1 MAASPELPATAPIPT
16 ESPLDQPEAG
26 TANPQSAPIP
36 TPRPDLPP
44 STEVAPTAAERLPAR
59 REMFGP
65 PAPQRA
71 PAPNTESGA
80 ADDLGAESSAED
92 ERLCRDDLGKLG
104 VEFAEHDP
112 LADPAAGCLV
122 ANPLTLKSLGKT
134 IKLAP
139 EAILNCD
146 MARATARFM
155 QDVASPAAKTWLG
168 SDLTSINHASAYVCR
183 PRNGT
188 LKLSEHAF
196 GNAIDIASFGLA
208 DGRRI
213 EVKAG
218 AEAKV
223 GAFLDTIRKAAC
235 GPFKT
240 VLGPGSDPDH
250 ELHFHF
256 DLAKRRNGSTF
267 CQ

>member
-1 MAASPELPATAPIPT
+1 MLIVQACLAASPKLPATAPAPT
-16 ESPLDQPEAG
+16 HSPADRPG
-26 TANPQSAPIP
+26 TGPAADPQSPPIP

-44 STEVAPTAAERLPAR
+44 SQEVAPKTAEPAPMH
-59 REMFGP
+59 RETFGP
-65 PAPQRA
+65 PAPPKVPM
-71 PAPNTESGA
+71 PAPVDVRE
-80 ADDLGAESSAED
+80 
-92 ERLCRDDLGKLG
+92 ERLCREDLKALG
-104 VEFAEHDP
+104 VEFEEHEP
-112 LADPAAGCLV
+112 LADAAAGCFV
-122 ANPLTLKSLGKT
+122 ANPLTLKSLGRT

-139 EAILNCD
+139 EAVLNCN
-146 MARATARFM
+146 MARAAARFM
-155 QDVASPAAKTWLG
+155 QDVVSPAAKTWLG
-168 SDLTSINHASAYVCR
+168 SELTSISHASAYVCR
-183 PRNGT
+183 PRHGT

-196 GNAIDIASFGLA
+196 GNAIDIGSFGLA
-208 DGRRI
+208 DGRRV

-218 AEAKV
+218 AEATI

-250 ELHFHF
+250 ALHLHF